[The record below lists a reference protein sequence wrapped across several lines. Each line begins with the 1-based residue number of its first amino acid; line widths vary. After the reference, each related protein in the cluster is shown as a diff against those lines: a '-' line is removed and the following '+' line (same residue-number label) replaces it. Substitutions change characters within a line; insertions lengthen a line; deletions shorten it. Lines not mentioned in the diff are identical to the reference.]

1 MATDIDRMIQTIN
14 LNRPVVDERDRR
26 YRGKVPLAFHADE
39 LTGDLKR
46 FSVNIYRLAVNAVA
60 ERMRVTSIDA
70 DAYGRDYSARAWE
83 LWRAQNL
90 DQTLQAVL
98 AESMAL
104 GAAYWTVWTDSNGR
118 PAITAESA
126 AHMAVKRD
134 PITGEVIAAVKRWYA
149 ADELGVI
156 TGEYAVH
163 YTADQITLYQR
174 GSANTWETVSVQ
186 DNALGVVPV
195 VPMVNFDRLGDA
207 QGYSVIDDM
216 APLVDALAKLISD
229 MIVTSESVARPKR
242 WAAGV
247 TLPDAEDDGFSAD
260 DDPDAAPIVSD
271 VANPF
276 EDGSKV
282 WAVEQDTAKFG
293 QLPGADLKG
302 YETAVSVIME
312 QISALTGLPPHML
325 GESKANP
332 SSADAIRAAETSLTA
347 RAEGRIRVLGLAVEN
362 AIRLLI
368 AVDQGIDPA
377 DVRVTLNWADASTR
391 SYAQEVDGITK
402 LAALGIITTDEARE
416 RLGMEPLGGDRG
428 AAPPAAATGTA
439 PGVTSAA

>member
-1 MATDIDRMIQTIN
+1 MADIDRLIQTIN
-14 LNRPVVDERDRR
+14 INRPVIEERDKR

-46 FSVNIYRLAVNAVA
+46 FSINIYRLAVNAVA

-70 DAYGRDYSARAWE
+70 DAYGDDLSARAWE

-90 DQTLQAVL
+90 DQTIQAVL
-98 AESMAL
+98 ADAMAL
-104 GAAYWTVWTDSNGR
+104 GAAYWTVWADSDGR

-134 PITGEVIAAVKRWYA
+134 PITGEVIDAVKRWYST
-149 ADELGVI
+149 DELGVI
-156 TGEYAVH
+156 QDEFAVH
-163 YTADQITLYQR
+163 YAADKITLHKR
-174 GSANTWETVSVQ
+174 GSANTWETVSTQ
-186 DNALGVVPV
+186 DNDLGVVPV
-195 VPMVNFDRLGDA
+195 VPMVNFDRLGDE

-242 WAAGV
+242 WAAGI
-247 TLPDAEDDGFSAD
+247 TLPDADTTGFVAD
-260 DDPDAAPIVSD
+260 DDQDTAPPAPRD

-276 EDGSKV
+276 EDGSRV
-282 WAVEQDTAKFG
+282 WAVEEPEAKFG

-362 AIRLLI
+362 AMRLLI
-368 AVDQGIDPA
+368 AVDAGIDPT
-377 DVRVTLNWADASTR
+377 DVNVTLNWADASTR

-402 LAALGIITTDEARE
+402 LASLGIITIDEARE
-416 RLGMEPLGGDRG
+416 RLGLEPRPTTAMPNPTGMADPLGVG
-428 AAPPAAATGTA
+428 A
-439 PGVTSAA
+439 